1 MRRRDW
7 IDLTVVA
14 AIATLTNF
22 TYFFLCGADF
32 FFPDSFTYLAPAQN
46 LLRGLGFFGE
56 PGVVETMR
64 TPGYP
69 LLLALF
75 GTHPLPV
82 IVLQHL
88 LNVALVGG
96 VYLITRR
103 RVSRSAALVAAVLL
117 AIDTP
122 TIHVANKILSETL
135 FTAVLFVVFL
145 VALDARHVITTG
157 ALTGTLVLIRPVA
170 IAYFAV
176 LAAYF
181 VWRRLRPNQIAAFVC
196 VSLVLPLGWALRNA
210 YHTGVFTVA
219 SVSGASLLDH
229 RAAGVLAI
237 LDGGNFDDALLR
249 RRAELQAQAN
259 AAVVEAEDVE
269 DAAEVD
275 HAVMARHY
283 ARMAWPILLR
293 HPIALAELTVRGV
306 MINLFDSRWDA
317 LAIISRLPARW
328 VRAAVVTLTV
338 ALFVLFVFGMIILW
352 RRDRALAL
360 LIGGTVGY
368 FILISAGGES
378 EWRFRVPVM
387 PEYVIAA
394 GAAISGRRPSECG
407 ALPPP

>member
-7 IDLTVVA
+7 IDLAVVA
-14 AIATLTNF
+14 AIAALTNF
-22 TYFFLCGADF
+22 IYFFLCRADF
-32 FFPDSFTYLAPAQN
+32 FFPDSFTYLAPARN
-46 LLRGLGFFGE
+46 LLRGLGFFGG

-75 GTHPLPV
+75 GTSVLPV

-88 LNVALVGG
+88 LNVALVAG
-96 VYLITRR
+96 VYLVTRR
-103 RVSRSAALVAAVLL
+103 RISRPAALVAALLL
-117 AIDTP
+117 AIDAP

-145 VALDARHVITTG
+145 LALDARHVIATG
-157 ALTGTLVLIRPVA
+157 ALTGALVLIRPVA

-181 VWRRLRPNQIAAFVC
+181 VWRRVRSKQIAAFIC
-196 VSLVLPLGWALRNA
+196 VSLALPLGWALRNA

-219 SVSGASLLDH
+219 SISGTNLLAF

-237 LDGGNFDDALLR
+237 LDGGNFDDALAR
-249 RRAELQAQAN
+249 RRAELQARAN
-259 AAVVEAEDVE
+259 AEVVEEEDVE
-269 DAAEVD
+269 NAGDVD
-275 HAVMARHY
+275 HAVMARYH

-293 HPIALAELTVRGV
+293 HPIALAELTARGAS
-306 MINLFDSRWDA
+306 INLFDSRWDA
-317 LAIISRLPARW
+317 LAIVSRLPAEW
-328 VRAAVVTLTV
+328 VRAAIVAFTI
-338 ALFVLFVFGMIILW
+338 ALFILFVVGVVVLW

-360 LIGGTVGY
+360 LIGGTVVY

-394 GAAISGRRPSECG
+394 GAAISAARTKG
-407 ALPPP
+407 

>member
-7 IDLTVVA
+7 IDLAVVA
-14 AIATLTNF
+14 AIAALTNF
-22 TYFFLCGADF
+22 IYFFLCRADF
-32 FFPDSFTYLAPAQN
+32 FFPDSFTYLAPARN
-46 LLRGLGFFGE
+46 LLRGLGFFGG

-75 GTHPLPV
+75 GTSVLPV

-88 LNVALVGG
+88 LNVALVAG
-96 VYLITRR
+96 VYLVTRR
-103 RVSRSAALVAAVLL
+103 RISRPAALVAALLL
-117 AIDTP
+117 AIDAP
-122 TIHVANKILSETL
+122 TIHVANKILTETL

-145 VALDARHVITTG
+145 LALDARHAIATG
-157 ALTGTLVLIRPVA
+157 ALTGALVLIRPVA

-181 VWRRLRPNQIAAFVC
+181 VWRRVPSKQIAAFIC
-196 VSLVLPLGWALRNA
+196 VSLALPLGWALRNA

-219 SVSGASLLDH
+219 SISGSNLLAF

-237 LDGGNFDDALLR
+237 LDGGNFDDALAR
-249 RRAELQAQAN
+249 RRAELQARAN
-259 AAVVEAEDVE
+259 AEVVEEEDVE
-269 DAAEVD
+269 NAGDVD
-275 HAVMARHY
+275 HAVMARYH
-283 ARMAWPILLR
+283 ARIGWPILLR
-293 HPIALAELTVRGV
+293 HPIALAELTARGAL
-306 MINLFDSRWDA
+306 INLFDSRWDA
-317 LAIISRLPARW
+317 LAIVSRLPAEW
-328 VRAAVVTLTV
+328 VRAAIVAFTV
-338 ALFVLFVFGMIILW
+338 ALFILFVVGMVVLW

-360 LIGGTVGY
+360 LIGGTVVY

-394 GAAISGRRPSECG
+394 GAAISAARTKG
-407 ALPPP
+407 

>member
-7 IDLTVVA
+7 IDLAAVA

-22 TYFFLCGADF
+22 TYFFLCDANF

-46 LLRGLGFFGE
+46 LLRGLGFFE
-56 PGVVETMR
+56 QPGVVETLR

-75 GTHPLPV
+75 RTHPLPV

-103 RVSRSAALVAAVLL
+103 RVSRSAALVAALLL
-117 AIDTP
+117 AIDIP
-122 TIHVANKILSETL
+122 TIHVANKILTETL
-135 FTAVLFVVFL
+135 FTAALFIVFL
-145 VALDARHVITTG
+145 LALDARHLIATG
-157 ALTGTLVLIRPVA
+157 ALTGALVLIRPAA

-181 VWRRLRPNQIAAFVC
+181 VWRRLRPKQIAAFVC
-196 VSLVLPLGWALRNA
+196 VSLVLPLSWALRNA

-219 SVSGASLLDH
+219 SNSGENLLEH

-237 LDGGNFDDALLR
+237 LDGGNFDDALVR
-249 RRAELQAQAN
+249 RRAELQARAN
-259 AAVVEAEDVE
+259 AEVVEGEDVE
-269 DAAEVD
+269 NAGDVD
-275 HAVMARHY
+275 HAVMARYH

-293 HPIALAELTVRGV
+293 HPIALAELTARGV
-306 MINLFDSRWDA
+306 WINLFDSRWEA
-317 LAIISRLPARW
+317 LAVVSRVPARW
-328 VRAAVVTLTV
+328 VRAAVVILTV
-338 ALFVLFVFGMIILW
+338 AMFILFVVGMIILW

-368 FILISAGGES
+368 FILISAGADS
-378 EWRFRVPVM
+378 EYRFRAPVI

-394 GAAISGRRPSECG
+394 GAAIGRRSSECG
-407 ALPPP
+407 ALAPP